1 MALRNRLHINK
12 IEDFKSWLVQ
22 DGWELVDVKGYY
34 EVLRA
39 KKAKRTLIVYKKLD
53 AKEHVSVQ
61 DKDSGVLGAYFR
73 DRKKGKNETY

>member
-1 MALRNRLHINK
+1 M
-12 IEDFKSWLVQ
+12 
-22 DGWELVDVKGYY
+22 
-34 EVLRA
+34 RA

-73 DRKKGKNETY
+73 DRKKDKNETY